1 MLIIRLETRSFRKTL
16 HFLFCRKRFDVT
28 ILKTTNQIQGTF
40 IFIVYLCYEII
51 IFFFLS
57 MTTNVLSLDFLN
69 SCEVSEVL

>member
-28 ILKTTNQIQGTF
+28 ILKTTNQIQRTF

-51 IFFFLS
+51 IFFLS